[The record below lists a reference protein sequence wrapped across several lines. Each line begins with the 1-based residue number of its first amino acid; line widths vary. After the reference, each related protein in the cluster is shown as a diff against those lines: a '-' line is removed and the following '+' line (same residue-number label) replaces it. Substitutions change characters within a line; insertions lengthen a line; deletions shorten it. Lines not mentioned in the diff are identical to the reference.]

1 MCCTSGSLWLLLFG
15 GVVLHL
21 SYMNQSF
28 SDMNTKDKITSNN
41 VKQNEDYCQQGYDI
55 V

>member
-1 MCCTSGSLWLLLFG
+1 MCCTSGSWWCC
-15 GVVLHL
+15 VTL

-28 SDMNTKDKITSNN
+28 SDMNTKDKVTSNE
-41 VKQNEDYCQQGYDI
+41 VKQNEDYCHQGCDI